1 MFQALKEG
9 VALTVSR
16 YLDAEEKKLPPPS
29 IRLVVTAAFSLE
41 DINKIMTVL
50 KDACQKVLTS

>member
-1 MFQALKEG
+1 MA
-9 VALTVSR
+9 R

-29 IRLVVTAAFSLE
+29 IRLIVTAAFSLE

-50 KDACQKVLTS
+50 KEACQNILAS